1 MNRFVALLAAAMLL
15 LALTGC
21 YTLKNDEPDPAYTT
35 RTVTTHSQT
44 ALVKV
49 SLKDILTR
57 QKLTELVD
65 RQMEEPSVLA
75 NGTQLIARSTDSEDE
90 MPVLLTVNLDERTRD
105 RFDAFVEQE
114 MYPGLTEISDVG
126 EVAYWS
132 EQACVVLLYAKNHM
146 MEVNLTCIDRDAA
159 TLQQQAI
166 AIANALVEGL

>member
-1 MNRFVALLAAAMLL
+1 MKRLLAFVLIAAML
-15 LALTGC
+15 TSPPGC
-21 YTLKNDEPDPAYTT
+21 YTLEKEAPDQGYTT
-35 RTVTTHSQT
+35 RTVTTHAQT
-44 ALVKV
+44 DLLKV
-49 SLKDILTR
+49 SLEDILTR

-105 RFDAFVEQE
+105 RFDAFIEQD
-114 MYPGLTEISDVG
+114 MYPGLTEVSELGDK
-126 EVAYWS
+126 AYWS
-132 EQACVVLLYAKNHM
+132 EQAFVLLIYAKNHM

-166 AIANALVEGL
+166 AIANALIEGL

>member
-1 MNRFVALLAAAMLL
+1 MKRFAAILLVVAVL

-21 YTLKNDEPDPAYTT
+21 YTLKNDEPDYGYTT

-44 ALVKV
+44 ELVKV
-49 SLKDILTR
+49 SLEDILTK

-105 RFDAFVEQE
+105 RFDAFIEQD
-114 MYPGLTEISDVG
+114 MYPGLTEVTELGDK
-126 EVAYWS
+126 AYWS
-132 EQACVVLLYAKNHM
+132 EQAFVLLVYAKDHM

-166 AIANALVEGL
+166 AIAIALVEGL